1 MALKNGRRVLTTLAA
16 GVVAGGIAGAGV
28 ANHWYS
34 PAVGVGLAAAVGVAV
49 GLAIRKVKR
58 ENAGSA

>member
-1 MALKNGRRVLTTLAA
+1 MARKNGLRVVTTLAVGLA
-16 GVVAGGIAGAGV
+16 AGGIAGAGV

-58 ENAGSA
+58 QNAHSA